1 MAYQSF
7 QDTPFIPSTIIDN
20 YFPLVIKSP
29 RNAPLHYTSC
39 QTLAA
44 IASHKKWRQQLLLS
58 PNPLPNPCFVALLCL
73 IKQNPFR
80 SSGFQLRNL
89 IFLDQRIKLC
99 QRPWLNWSE
108 YLFLELVM
116 VVTVKKVQDLFSKE
130 MLFMGLISFKVCSWL
145 VDWKPLSIAWFV
157 FFSVRLLP
165 LSRDFNL
172 RNLSCFFFFLHDFMS
187 LFNNH
192 YDLMCSESLQ
202 I

>member
-7 QDTPFIPSTIIDN
+7 QDAQFIPSTIIDN

-29 RNAPLHYTSC
+29 RNAPLHYTSY

-44 IASHKKWRQQLLLS
+44 SASHKKWRQQLLLS

-99 QRPWLNWSE
+99 RRPWLNWSE

-130 MLFMGLISFKVCSWL
+130 MLLFMGLISFKVCSRL
-145 VDWKPLSIAWFV
+145 VDWKPLSTAWFV

-172 RNLSCFFFFLHDFMS
+172 CNLSCVFFFPSWF
-187 LFNNH
+187 
-192 YDLMCSESLQ
+192 YESF
-202 I
+202 